1 MTNFKGDNKAG
12 LYLTISFHLIVLI
25 VLLATTIYSV
35 KQTETTY
42 IFDFSQLE
50 ELEEQIRILELK
62 ESVSDE
68 INQLLRQSRERSVD
82 LARNVIV
89 NESRTNALKDDRSTD
104 PNEVYNEAQRLQER
118 LDAARRQ
125 AEAMENSDAIAIEP
139 KTVTNNVEAYKGP
152 SVLSYKLDGRT
163 HISLPIPAYKCIAA
177 GDVTVA
183 IIVDRKGYVSE
194 TRIVDPIS
202 SEDICIREYAMLA
215 ASRSRFSLSQTAPE
229 RQAGEIT
236 YRFIAQ

>member
-1 MTNFKGDNKAG
+1 MANFKGDNKAG

-68 INQLLRQSRERSVD
+68 INQLLRQSRERSMDV
-82 LARNVIV
+82 ARNVIV
-89 NESRTNALKDDRSTD
+89 NESRNALRDDRSTD
-104 PNEVYNEAQRLQER
+104 PNEVYNEAQLLQER

-125 AEAMENSDAIAIEP
+125 AEAMENSDAIAVEYQP
-139 KTVTNNVEAYKGP
+139 VTNNVEAYKGP

-163 HISLPIPAYKCIAA
+163 HILLPIPAYKCIAA

-183 IIVDRKGYVSE
+183 IIVDRKGYVTE
-194 TRIVDPIS
+194 TRIVDPLS

-215 ASRSRFSLSQTAPE
+215 ASRSRFSPLQTAPE